1 MMIDENDSISG
12 IDDPGVSQERVV
24 RAVLERIAAAQLA
37 APPARPSAIDLTA
50 WAIPAL
56 IAASIVMIASGRML
70 LTRAAPDR
78 AGDTVIEWL
87 GMPRP
92 VAEYLETGTLA
103 QSEWLNAYGSR
114 P

>member
-1 MMIDENDSISG
+1 MIDENDSTSG
-12 IDDPGVSQERVV
+12 IDDLDISRERVV
-24 RAVLERIAAAQLA
+24 QAVLDRIAAAQLA
-37 APPARPSAIDLTA
+37 APPARPFAIDLTA

-56 IAASIVMIASGRML
+56 IAASIVIIASGRML
-70 LTRAAPDR
+70 LTTAAPVR
-78 AGDTVIEWL
+78 AGGTVVEWL

-103 QSEWLNAYGSR
+103 PSEWLNAYGSR

>member
-1 MMIDENDSISG
+1 MIDESDSTSG
-12 IDDPGVSQERVV
+12 VDDLDVSQERVV
-24 RAVLERIAAAQLA
+24 RAVLDRIAAAQLA

-50 WAIPAL
+50 WAVPAL
-56 IAASIVMIASGRML
+56 IAASIIMIASGRML
-70 LTRAAPDR
+70 VTTAATDR
-78 AGDTVIEWL
+78 AGGTVVEWL

-103 QSEWLNAYGSR
+103 PAEWLNAYGSR